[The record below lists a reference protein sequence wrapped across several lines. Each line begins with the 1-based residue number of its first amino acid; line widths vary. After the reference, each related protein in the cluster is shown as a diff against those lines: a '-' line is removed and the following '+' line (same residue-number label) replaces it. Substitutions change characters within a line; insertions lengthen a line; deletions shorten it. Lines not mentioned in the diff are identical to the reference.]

1 MQSKRQVSSPP
12 LSHISYINALKV
24 FSTRANTAEII
35 ARWVIILW
43 FIPKGGLK
51 ILRQCSSIDIH
62 KAKEKS
68 GVPMMPLQQEAASYL
83 VYGRGNNIKT
93 YDIGRLK

>member
-51 ILRQCSSIDIH
+51 ILRQCSSIH
-62 KAKEKS
+62 NKAKEKS

>member
-51 ILRQCSSIDIH
+51 ILRQCSSIY

>member
-51 ILRQCSSIDIH
+51 ILRQCSSIDIQG
-62 KAKEKS
+62 KEKS
-68 GVPMMPLQQEAASYL
+68 GVPMMPLQQE
-83 VYGRGNNIKT
+83 
-93 YDIGRLK
+93 RLPPILYMDVVIISKHMT